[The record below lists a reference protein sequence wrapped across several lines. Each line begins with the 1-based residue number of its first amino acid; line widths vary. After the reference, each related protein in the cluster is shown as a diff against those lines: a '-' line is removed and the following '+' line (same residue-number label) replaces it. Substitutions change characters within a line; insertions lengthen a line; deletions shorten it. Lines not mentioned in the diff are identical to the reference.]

1 LNNYKLVFAAGKGG
15 ENDFKMMKN
24 LVRISTADILESYM
38 IGKVIGEGIMGVY
51 EEYQLVI

>member
-1 LNNYKLVFAAGKGG
+1 LVFAAGKGG